1 MASSKVDHMSQGIV
15 IPPCRDE
22 DRWQGG
28 VTKYGLLWE
37 EPIPHYGLKG
47 MG

>member
-1 MASSKVDHMSQGIV
+1 MASSRVDHLSQRRGM
-15 IPPCRDE
+15 PPYRDE
-22 DRWQGG
+22 GHWQGG
-28 VTKYGLLWE
+28 MMKYGILWE